1 MKLTTE
7 TIQNLLVAHN
17 LLLNAPDVDMTFDFL
32 HYDTREVQKNTLFV
46 IKGAFKRTYLDNVH
60 GITGLITETKIDVD
74 LPQWQVTNVQKAL
87 SLLSMAFFDYPQK
100 QLWIGAFTGTK
111 GKTTA
116 AYFAYTML
124 KEATNNHTALFSTVD
139 RITGPQ
145 VSDKKKS
152 DLTTPESYELFKDMR
167 QVVDNGMTHLVMEV
181 SSQAY
186 LKNRVYGLRYDVGV
200 FLNISPDH
208 IGPNE
213 HPTFEDYLAH
223 KLMLLDHSD
232 EVIVNAETDHFDQI
246 YTYAKKTHHKVYTY
260 SHQMFTSEE
269 SAIHESKFTVVKSE
283 FNEMLGSYRLN
294 VPGDFNES
302 NAMAAMMLVAFA
314 GVKHQSMMKGLDE
327 VFIPGRMLS
336 LPIKGHGVAFVD
348 YAHNFV
354 SMRALLSFAQAQYPN
369 GRVLVVVGSP
379 GNKGVSRRA
388 DFGHVVSDLADV
400 VYLTADDPQFES
412 PLDIAHEIAAH
423 INNDKL
429 EVHYEMDRI
438 AAIHQAISAAH
449 ENDIVIVAGKGEDPY
464 QKIDG
469 VDVPYIGD
477 FAVVKKFKDQ
487 IKNL

>member
-1 MKLTTE
+1 MRLTTE
-7 TIQNLLVAHN
+7 TIQNILTSHD
-17 LLLNAPDVDMTFDFL
+17 LLLDTPAVELTFDFL
-32 HYDTREVQKNTLFV
+32 HYDTRKVQENTLFV
-46 IKGAFKRTYLDNVH
+46 IKGAFKKEYLDDAK
-60 GITGLITETKIDVD
+60 GITGLITEQLIDVD
-74 LPQWQVTNVQKAL
+74 LPQWRVTNVQKAL
-87 SLLSMAFFDYPQK
+87 SLLSMVFFDYPQN

-124 KEATNNHTALFSTVD
+124 KEATSNHTALFSTVD
-139 RITGPQ
+139 RITGPNAA
-145 VSDKKKS
+145 DKKKS

-186 LKNRVYGLRYDVGV
+186 LKNRVYGLRYNVGA

-213 HPTFEDYLAH
+213 HPNFEDYLAH
-223 KLMLLDHSD
+223 KLMLFDHSD
-232 EVIVNAETDHFDQI
+232 EVIINTETDHYDQI
-246 YTYAKKTHHKVYTY
+246 YTYAKQTHGNVYTY
-260 SHQMFTSEE
+260 DRQMFTSQE
-269 SAIHESKFTVVKSE
+269 SAIHESRFTVVHSSFK
-283 FNEMLGSYRLN
+283 EMLGSYRLN

-302 NAMAAMMLVAFA
+302 NAIAAMMMVSFA
-314 GVKHQSMMKGLDE
+314 GVQHAAMVKGLDE

-336 LPIKGHGVAFVD
+336 LPISGHGVAFVD
-348 YAHNFV
+348 YAHNYV
-354 SMRALLSFAQAQYPN
+354 SMRALLSFAQSQYPN

-400 VYLTADDPQFES
+400 VYLTADDPQFED
-412 PLDIAHEIAAH
+412 PLAIAHQIAEH

-429 EVHYEMDRI
+429 EIHFEMDRI
-438 AAIHQAISAAH
+438 KAIHEAITMAN

-464 QKIDG
+464 QKVNG

-477 FAVVKKFKDQ
+477 YAVVKQVKEELKDS
-487 IKNL
+487 